1 MIKINGLSKTFTQG
15 SKKINVLENLNFEL
29 NEEGLIAIV
38 GKSGSGKSTFL
49 SLMAGLDRPTN
60 GDIIILDQ
68 EFNKL
73 SENDLAKFRA
83 QNIGIVFQSFH
94 LIDTFTALEN
104 VMLALEVLGE
114 DNIKERSVAILKT
127 VGLEHRMDH
136 FPSQLSGGECQRV
149 AIARACVTNPKFIL
163 ADEPSGNLD
172 PETGDEVMG
181 ILFETAKK
189 LNQTL
194 LLVTHDLELAKK
206 CDKIFEIQNHMVRQ
220 L

>member
-194 LLVTHDLELAKK
+194 LLVTHDLEFAKK